1 MDKNVRM
8 INDNVNKRVER
19 MVRGIEEREARR
31 DAEIAEI
38 QKTLEQVM
46 KSVAVRKERYRIQN
60 SKTKS
65 YIGYSEEGERIYY

>member
-38 QKTLEQVM
+38 
-46 KSVAVRKERYRIQN
+46 
-60 SKTKS
+60 
-65 YIGYSEEGERIYY
+65 